1 MRYVTAASPEH
12 YAEVL
17 ATAQSSPRLPWTDTT
32 TPRTER
38 PVRFF
43 PSLTFHRELGFAVR
57 HAIPSRIMH
66 VAPWNL

>member
-32 TPRTER
+32 TPRTDS
-38 PVRFF
+38 PVRF
-43 PSLTFHRELGFAVR
+43 A
-57 HAIPSRIMH
+57 
-66 VAPWNL
+66 WNFDAHNGGKVPAWTEPYSWEV